1 MTQTQRRQASLA
13 RGRWAEDQA
22 LDFLQSEGLRLIA
35 RNVRYRCGELDL
47 IMTDGL
53 QVVFVE
59 VRYRARTD
67 YGSAAA
73 SVDHRKRQRLVRA
86 ALLWL
91 SRRPGPLPACRFDLV
106 LLGPGHRLWLP
117 GAFLAGGLL

>member
-73 SVDHRKRQRLVRA
+73 SVDHRKRQRLLRA

-91 SRRPGPLPACRFDLV
+91 SR
-106 LLGPGHRLWLP
+106 
-117 GAFLAGGLL
+117 